1 MLDCLC
7 EIDSHASDYFPQLGY
22 LVGYLAIGAIG
33 GWRIMYAIAGPIALI
48 LAMGMWWMPPSPRW
62 ILLCACKGN
71 SVMDKSQERAA
82 AAIRRLRG
90 SGVDEEVIAHQMQ
103 ETLQSLQL
111 VHDEASLAEL
121 FTGTSLKAL
130 IIGCG
135 LVLFQQVKLLAH
147 TLSYNSWW
155 ICNKISNVVNLWF
168 RLPVNPV
175 FFTMLR
181 QSSRCSTFLFR

>member
-1 MLDCLC
+1 
-7 EIDSHASDYFPQLGY
+7 
-22 LVGYLAIGAIG
+22 
-33 GWRIMYAIAGPIALI
+33 
-48 LAMGMWWMPPSPRW
+48 
-62 ILLCACKGN
+62 
-71 SVMDKSQERAA
+71 MDKSQERAA

-147 TLSYNSWW
+147 TLSYNSWRG
-155 ICNKISNVVNLWF
+155 CNKLSNVVNLWF

-175 FFTMLR
+175 FFTMLH
-181 QSSRCSTFLFR
+181 QYMELEAVLYIQVTIKQCHDHFASL